1 MSIVMLASPKLLS
14 LPIFTFDL
22 AMDIQTK
29 LRKGGTQNATFIGL
43 CKKVFKDLISTNLD
57 FFKT

>member
-1 MSIVMLASPKLLS
+1 MLASPKLLS